1 NQQYCARDRLYMGV
15 QKVLE
20 HLTNGFYAPLS
31 YLSYLAAAAV
41 LVLGLWKNR
50 KQFALAFFINGIVVL
65 FWLYLGFRGRIVERV
80 CYGMFLLQL
89 LSMLAVGWEI
99 LRGLSQKESGRS
111 GAARWLSGGVAAV
124 CCLLLAWG
132 AGTEWKTVE

>member
-1 NQQYCARDRLYMGV
+1 MNAQEEYNQQYSARDRLYMGV

-50 KQFALAFFINGIVVL
+50 KQFALALFINGIVAL
-65 FWLYLGFRGRIVERV
+65 FWRYLGFRGRIVERV
-80 CYGMFLLQL
+80 C
-89 LSMLAVGWEI
+89 
-99 LRGLSQKESGRS
+99 
-111 GAARWLSGGVAAV
+111 
-124 CCLLLAWG
+124 
-132 AGTEWKTVE
+132 